1 MHMRPVLLMVDD
13 DPQVVR
19 AIERDLRRKDY
30 SATIRTSRLSR
41 NVPYTAMMTG
51 YLLFTIILL
60 SSLFLALVD
69 NNGI

>member
-1 MHMRPVLLMVDD
+1 MRPVLLTVND

-41 NVPYTAMMTG
+41 NVPYTAMMT
-51 YLLFTIILL
+51 
-60 SSLFLALVD
+60 
-69 NNGI
+69 